1 MNNIEVLCLEG
12 LEDACI
18 GYQVVLKGNA
28 PVLVYDYAKTIEVLR
43 ASGYAD
49 DEIQEFVEEVTQ
61 VDYINP
67 PIFVNFNDEMAN
79 SKPSHVFHI
88 GLASATHIRI
98 VFIDNFWVN
107 NIS

>member
-18 GYQVVLKGNA
+18 GYQVVLRGAA
-28 PVLVYDYAKTIEVLR
+28 PVLVYDYAKTIAVLR

-49 DEIQEFVEEVTQ
+49 DDIQEFLEEITQ

-67 PIFVNFNDEMAN
+67 PIFVNFNNEMAN
-79 SKPSHVFHI
+79 YIAGGDRYYF
-88 GLASATHIRI
+88 
-98 VFIDNFWVN
+98 DDDD
-107 NIS
+107 ISEYTLH

>member
-49 DEIQEFVEEVTQ
+49 DDIQEFVERVTQ

-79 SKPSHVFHI
+79 YIAGGEKHYFDDEI
-88 GLASATHIRI
+88 
-98 VFIDNFWVN
+98 N
-107 NIS
+107 NHTLH

>member
-49 DEIQEFVEEVTQ
+49 DEIQEFVEQVTQ

-67 PIFVNFNDEMAN
+67 PIFVNFNDEMTNYIAGGDRYYFDDDEIN
-79 SKPSHVFHI
+79 
-88 GLASATHIRI
+88 THTLH
-98 VFIDNFWVN
+98 
-107 NIS
+107 

>member
-43 ASGYAD
+43 AGGYAD
-49 DEIQEFVEEVTQ
+49 DDIQEFVERVTQ

-79 SKPSHVFHI
+79 YIAGGDRYYFDDEI
-88 GLASATHIRI
+88 
-98 VFIDNFWVN
+98 N
-107 NIS
+107 NHTLH